1 MFDLTCEITKL
12 PWQHCTS
19 RICFKARLSADQND
33 FLFSCKQNL
42 FSQER
47 FCTQPRF
54 ESERFWNSEMAYPY
68 QPRPQPFQR
77 PFHLRLR
84 PDIFESAYFFFYTNC
99 SSHHTKPV
107 NLDSALQG
115 HLRPGP
121 HDNQIK
127 NTGFQKITGFV
138 CTWPQGRRR
147 SPEARLPFL
156 VGRYCYLLDLTL
168 TSMSTLFRGSS

>member
-84 PDIFESAYFFFYTNC
+84 PDIFESAYFFFLHQLFFPPYET
-99 SSHHTKPV
+99 SESGQR
-107 NLDSALQG
+107 S
-115 HLRPGP
+115 PGP
-121 HDNQIK
+121 FK
-127 NTGFQKITGFV
+127 T
-138 CTWPQGRRR
+138 R
-147 SPEARLPFL
+147 SPR
-156 VGRYCYLLDLTL
+156 
-168 TSMSTLFRGSS
+168 

>member
-1 MFDLTCEITKL
+1 MIFYSHANKTYFHKKGFALSLVLKVRDFGTQKWPILTNL
-12 PWQHCTS
+12 VPS
-19 RICFKARLSADQND
+19 PFSA
-33 FLFSCKQNL
+33 
-42 FSQER
+42 
-47 FCTQPRF
+47 
-54 ESERFWNSEMAYPY
+54 
-68 QPRPQPFQR
+68 

-107 NLDSALQG
+107 NLDSGLQG

-127 NTGFQKITGFV
+127 NTRFQKITGFV